1 MLENNP
7 YEAYLR
13 LLGLLPEEGV
23 QERTVE
29 ASVDTLTI
37 ILFSALDIR
46 LCVADGGG
54 PERRRA
60 L

>member
-7 YEAYLR
+7 YEPYSR

-29 ASVDTLTI
+29 ASVDTVTI

-46 LCVADGGG
+46 LRVARSGG
-54 PERRRA
+54 PER
-60 L
+60 